1 MNEKFG
7 KLITFLKNREENK
20 DHIRWMA
27 QQAKPYRRTIF
38 LMMVFEILSLLLSL
52 LSTFVSK
59 TVVDRAT
66 TARLDAKYVAI
77 MAGSA
82 LLSIAFAAGF
92 RIFNEYVNENFS
104 FGLRCNMFSGIQS
117 SVWQK
122 LIKFH
127 SGDVVTRLTSDVGGV
142 ASGIMT
148 IVPNTVVTALQ
159 LIIAFF
165 ILFHYD
171 HQLSIFALVIG
182 PLGGLI
188 SLTLMP
194 KFKVYQTRLRES
206 ESKYRAFMQESVSN
220 ITVVKTFRMEEENDR
235 TMQQLRADRLK
246 TTLSA
251 AYLGAGIHSLMRV
264 FYNLGY
270 IIAFCW
276 GAYRI
281 STGDITYG
289 TLTLFISLV
298 TQVQGSLSRLSRV
311 LPQFYSMVICS
322 KRIRE
327 VTDIENEQ
335 FSGRDDMPERVGIKM
350 EHVQFA
356 YDVKPVLNDVTIEI
370 KPGERVGI
378 VGASGAGKTTLIR
391 LLLALI
397 TPQSGT
403 QTYITEAGTQPVE
416 PDSRRFI
423 SYVPQGN
430 TLLSGT
436 IEQNLRNGN
445 MDATEEDLWTVLKA
459 ADADGFV
466 KNLPD
471 GLDTVLSEHA
481 GGISEGQA
489 QRLSIARALLK
500 NHPLLILDEATSAL
514 DEQTE
519 AKVLDGISQYSD
531 RTCMFITH
539 RRSMLRYCDKVLELS
554 EDGYVTMR
562 TLDHANDE

>member
-1 MNEKFG
+1 MNQKLG
-7 KLITFLKNREENK
+7 KLIEFFKNREENK
-20 DHIRWMA
+20 DHVRWMA
-27 QQAKPYRRTIF
+27 QQARPYRGVIF
-38 LMMVFEILSLLLSL
+38 LMLLFEILSLLLSL

-59 TVVDRAT
+59 LVVDKAT
-66 TARLDAKYVAI
+66 TARFEPKYVAI

-92 RIFNEYVNENFS
+92 RIFNDYVNESFS
-104 FGLRCNMFSGIQS
+104 FGLRCRMFSGIQS

-127 SGDVVTRLTSDVGGV
+127 SGDVVTRLTSDVNGV

-171 HQLSIFALVIG
+171 HALAVFALVIG

-188 SLTLMP
+188 SLALMP
-194 KFKVYQTRLRES
+194 KYKVYQTRLKES
-206 ESKYRAFMQESVSN
+206 ESAYRAFMQENISN
-220 ITVVKTFRMEEENDR
+220 ITVVKTFRMEAENDR
-235 TMQQLRADRLK
+235 RMDEYRRERLK
-246 TTLSA
+246 TTLA
-251 AYLGAGIHSLMRV
+251 AAKLGTVINSLMRI

-281 STGDITYG
+281 MTNDISYG

-298 TQVQGSLSRLSRV
+298 SQVQGSLSRLSKV
-311 LPQFYSMVICS
+311 LPQFYSMVICT

-327 VTDIENEQ
+327 VTDLENEQ
-335 FSGRDDMPERVGIKM
+335 FSGRDDMPQQVGVKM
-350 EHVQFA
+350 EHVQFT

-397 TPQSGT
+397 KPQSGE

-436 IEQNLRNGN
+436 IEQNLRSGN
-445 MDATEEDLWTVLKA
+445 TEATEDELWAVLMA
-459 ADADGFV
+459 AGAYDFV
-466 KNLPD
+466 KSMPD
-471 GLDTVLSEHA
+471 GLNTVLSEHA

-500 NHPLLILDEATSAL
+500 NRPLLILDEATSAL

-519 AKVLDGISQYSD
+519 AKVLQGISQYSD
-531 RTCMFITH
+531 RTCIFITH

-554 EDGYVTMR
+554 ENGYVTMS
-562 TLDHANDE
+562 TLDHSGEE

>member
-1 MNEKFG
+1 MIE
-7 KLITFLKNREENK
+7 
-20 DHIRWMA
+20 
-27 QQAKPYRRTIF
+27 QAKPFRVTIF
-38 LMMVFEILSLLLSL
+38 MMLLFEIFSLLLSL
-52 LSTFVSK
+52 FSTFVSK
-59 TVVDRAT
+59 LVVDKAT
-66 TARLDAKYVAI
+66 TGALEAKYVVI
-77 MAGSA
+77 MAGSS
-82 LLSIAFAAGF
+82 LFSIAFAAGF
-92 RIFNEYVNENFS
+92 RVFNEYVSESFS
-104 FGLRCNMFSGIQS
+104 FKIRCNMFGRIQS

-142 ASGIMT
+142 SWGIMS
-148 IVPNTVVTALQ
+148 IVPNTIVTILQ

-171 HQLSIFALVIG
+171 HQLAVFALLIG

-194 KFKVYQTRLRES
+194 KFKEYQMTLKES
-206 ESKYRAFMQESVSN
+206 ESEYRSFIQENVSN
-220 ITVVKTFRMEEENDR
+220 ITVVKTFRLEDENNRHLEE
-235 TMQQLRADRLK
+235 LRQSRLK

-251 AYLGAGIHSLMRV
+251 AYLGAGIHSLMRI
-264 FYNLGY
+264 FYSFGY
-270 IIAFCW
+270 ICAFCW
-276 GAYRI
+276 GAYKIARG
-281 STGDITYG
+281 TITYG

-298 TQVQGSLSRLSRV
+298 SQVQGSLSGLSRV
-311 LPQFYSMVICS
+311 FPQFYSMVICS

-327 VTDIENEQ
+327 VTDIENEV
-335 FSGRDDMPERVGIKM
+335 FSGRDDMPERVGIRM
-350 EHVQFA
+350 EHVNFA
-356 YDVKPVLNDVTIEI
+356 YNVKPVLNDVTIDI
-370 KPGERVGI
+370 KAGERVGI

-391 LLLALI
+391 LLLAL
-397 TPQSGT
+397 TKPQSGEL
-403 QTYITEAGTQPVE
+403 TYLTENGEQPIE

-436 IEQNLRNGN
+436 IERNLRNGN
-445 MDATEEDLWTVLKA
+445 EEATEEDLWRVLEA
-459 ADADGFV
+459 AGADGFV
-466 KNLPD
+466 KQLPD
-471 GLDTVLSEHA
+471 GLDTMLSEHA

-519 AKVLDGISQYSD
+519 ARVLDGISKYTD

-554 EDGYVTMR
+554 ENGYVTMR
-562 TLDHANDE
+562 TLDHTND

>member
-1 MNEKFG
+1 MNQKVG
-7 KLITFLKNREENK
+7 KLIAFLKNREENK

-27 QQAKPYRRTIF
+27 QQAKPFRYVIV
-38 LMMVFEILSLLLSL
+38 LMLLFEILSLLLSL

-59 TVVDRAT
+59 LVVDKAT
-66 TARLDAKYVAI
+66 TAQFEPKYVAI

-92 RIFNEYVNENFS
+92 RLFNEYVNESFS
-104 FGLRCNMFSGIQS
+104 FGLRCKMFSGIQS
-117 SVWQK
+117 SIWQK

-127 SGDVVTRLTSDVGGV
+127 SGDVVTRLTSDVNGV

-148 IVPNTVVTALQ
+148 IVPNTIVTLLQ

-171 HQLSIFALVIG
+171 HKLAVFALVIG
-182 PLGGLI
+182 PIGGLI
-188 SLTLMP
+188 SLFLMP
-194 KFKVYQTRLRES
+194 KFKEYQTRLKES
-206 ESKYRAFMQESVSN
+206 ESAYRAFMQESISN
-220 ITVVKTFRMEEENDR
+220 ITVVKTFRLEAENDR
-235 TMQQLRADRLK
+235 RMEEFRQDRLK
-246 TTLSA
+246 TTVLASRLA
-251 AYLGAGIHSLMRV
+251 VVISSLMRV

-281 STGDITYG
+281 MTNDISYG

-298 TQVQGSLSRLSRV
+298 SQVQGSLSRLSKV
-311 LPQFYSMVICS
+311 VPQFYSMVICS

-327 VTDIENEQ
+327 VTDLENEQ
-335 FSGRDDMPERVGIKM
+335 FSGRDDMPEKVGIQM

-356 YDVKPVLNDVTIEI
+356 YNVKPVLNDVTIDI

-403 QTYITEAGTQPVE
+403 QTYITETGTQPVE

-445 MDATEEDLWTVLKA
+445 AEATEEDLWAVLKA

-500 NHPLLILDEATSAL
+500 NRPLLILDEATSAL

-519 AKVLDGISQYSD
+519 ATVLEGISRYSD

-539 RRSMLRYCDKVLELS
+539 RRSMLKYCDKVLELS

-562 TLDHANDE
+562 TLDHSAAE